1 MPSFNALTTFYSA
14 LEGFDAANED
24 SFTSC
29 LKRLRDYG
37 GLAWMLRGLVLGSK
51 L

>member
-1 MPSFNALTTFYSA
+1 MPSFNALTTAYSC
-14 LEGFDAANED
+14 LEGFELANAD

-29 LKRLRDYG
+29 LKRFRECG
-37 GLAWMLRGLVLGSK
+37 GLAWMLRGLVFGSK